1 MKNKIK
7 MKIIKKLLKE
17 KDKKISLSKPHQK
30 KNIPIKEKKQINVIM
45 KIKKLFLNKRK
56 S

>member
-7 MKIIKKLLKE
+7 MKIIKELLKE

-30 KNIPIKEKKQINVIM
+30 KNIPIKEKKQINVIIKM
-45 KIKKLFLNKRK
+45 KKLFLNKRK